1 MALDNEE
8 LNKRRE
14 ERAKRREQRQQR
26 KEKLQLISLI
36 VIAVFLVIAIVAVL
50 VVYLGGFTPSLPQ
63 PGETQIQTQPPET
76 TLPPET
82 DPPET
87 EPQETLPPDT
97 VIHVVAGGDLNIT
110 DKVVAAGQKEDG
122 FDYSQCFID
131 VLPVLSAGDVTI
143 LNFEG
148 TVSGEPFGSKR
159 RSAPHQLLQALD
171 RAGVDLLQTAN
182 SQSVTNS
189 QLGLVSTLNAIRAAG
204 MEPVGT
210 FASSAEFKKTG
221 GFTMLEVQGIRIAV
235 VAFTK
240 GMDGRGLPE
249 GTESCVNLLYTD
261 YNSYYRNIN
270 TDGIKKILK
279 EVKKEEPDITIALLH
294 WGKELNDEI
303 SKTQKSIVTLMQ
315 ENGVNAII
323 GTHPHYVQQMT
334 FDPETGNFVAYSL
347 GDFFGDRAHSGTEYS
362 VLLDLQITR
371 NGVTGEVSIT
381 GFDYTPLFLVD
392 DTQTGGTLRV
402 LRLKEAM
409 ESYESHFLGCV
420 SKDVYED
427 MKHAMERIEDRIH
440 AKVK

>member
-14 ERAKRREQRQQR
+14 ERAQRREKRQKR
-26 KEKLQLISLI
+26 KDTLQLIGLI
-36 VIAVFLVIAIVAVL
+36 FIAVFLVIAIVAVL
-50 VVYLGGFTPSLPQ
+50 LVRFGGFTPSWPQ
-63 PGETQIQTQPPET
+63 PEDTQLQTQPPET

-82 DPPET
+82 EPE
-87 EPQETLPPDT
+87 ETLPPDT
-97 VIHVVAGGDLNIT
+97 VIHLIAGGDLNIT
-110 DKVVAAGQKEDG
+110 DKVVNAGKTEEG
-122 FDYSQCFID
+122 YDYTQCFID
-131 VLPVLSAGDVTI
+131 VLPTLSAGDVTL

-148 TVSGEPFGSKR
+148 TISGEPFGSQR
-159 RSAPHQLLQALD
+159 RSAPQQLLHALD

-182 SQSVTNS
+182 SQAVTNGL
-189 QLGLVSTLNAIRAAG
+189 LGLTSTLNAIRAAG

-210 FASSAEFKKTG
+210 FASSADFKNSG

-240 GMDGRGLPE
+240 GMDGRGLPA
-249 GTESCVNLLYTD
+249 GSESCVNLLYTD
-261 YNSYYRNIN
+261 YNSYYRNID

-279 EVKKEEPDITIALLH
+279 EVKNEEPDITIALLH

-303 SKTQKSIVTLMQ
+303 SKTQKNIVTLMQ

-334 FDPETGNFVAYSL
+334 FDPSTGNFVAYSL

-362 VLLDLQITR
+362 VLLDLQISR

-381 GFDYTPLFLVD
+381 GFDYIPLFLVD
-392 DTQTGGTLRV
+392 DTETGGTLRV
-402 LRLKEAM
+402 VRLRQAM
-409 ESYESHFLGCV
+409 ESYENHFLGSV
-420 SKDVYED
+420 SKDVYEN
-427 MKHAMERIEDRIH
+427 MQHALKRIEDRIH
-440 AKVK
+440 GNA